1 MDPKRIRNGGYQM
14 PVNLS
19 VKNAPDPLVRRL
31 KERAKRHRRSLQ
43 GELLSILDEA
53 VRQDEKLAPAD
64 LLKEIRRLG
73 LRTPGESA
81 KIIREE
87 RDAR

>member
-1 MDPKRIRNGGYQM
+1 M

-31 KERAKRHRRSLQ
+31 KERAKRHHRSLQ
-43 GELLSILDEA
+43 GEVMAILEDA
-53 VRQDEKLAPAD
+53 VRQEETLAPAD
-64 LLKEIRRLG
+64 ILEEVRKLG
-73 LRTPGESA
+73 LRTPEESA
-81 KIIREE
+81 RMIRKD

>member
-1 MDPKRIRNGGYQM
+1 M

-19 VKNAPDPLVRRL
+19 VKNAPDPLVRHL
-31 KERAKRHRRSLQ
+31 KERAKRNRRSLH
-43 GELLSILDEA
+43 GELLAILEEV
-53 VRQDEKLAPAD
+53 VRQDERLAPAD
-64 LLKEIRRLG
+64 LLKEVRRLG

-81 KIIREE
+81 RMIRED